1 MEVKG
6 VSTRNNLDFNWCKIA
21 MFSFIVEIAIVFV
34 AFVWVNFVIFHIQ
47 VMLAVARFVVSKE
60 PAQLYFPIVVRDMP
74 IRLR

>member
-1 MEVKG
+1 
-6 VSTRNNLDFNWCKIA
+6 

-60 PAQLYFPIVVRDMP
+60 PALSYFPIVVRDMP

>member
-1 MEVKG
+1 
-6 VSTRNNLDFNWCKIA
+6 

-60 PAQLYFPIVVRDMP
+60 PAQ
-74 IRLR
+74 